1 VVLDEFL
8 DLQHFSYHYQALHTR
23 SVQAHFRHRLV
34 PEGGQTDDRF
44 GYRIRLDDILRLCL
58 HLYTCIFLLV
68 EGWRRALHQSVG
80 NVLCQCRYASLFT
93 DGGQVEL
100 TDLVLNILT
109 DLMIILLPMPVL
121 KSLQIRKK
129 HKIALMAIFAIG
141 SL

>member
-1 VVLDEFL
+1 MVLDEFL
-8 DLQHFSYHYQALHTR
+8 DLQHLSYHYQALYTR

-34 PEGGQTDDRF
+34 SEGGQTDDRF
-44 GYRIRLDDILRLCL
+44 DYCIRLDDILRLCL

-68 EGWRRALHQSVG
+68 EDRQRTLHQPVG
-80 NVLCQCRYASLFT
+80 NVLCQRRYASLST
-93 DGGQVEL
+93 DAGPVEL

-109 DLMIILLPMPVL
+109 DLMIIFLPMPML